1 MKFKNITRVAMWSG
15 PRNISTAMMR
25 SFENREDTIV
35 IDEPFYAYYLK
46 KSGLVHP
53 GKDQILKSQ
62 SNNWHEVVEHIT
74 SELTNSAT
82 IYYQK
87 HMAHHIFPH
96 NDMEWVKSFKN
107 CFLIRHPKEVILSYS
122 KKNEIKNARD
132 LGFLQ
137 QVQLFKKIKNITG
150 TTPAIFDS
158 MDILLAPKVLLK
170 KLCKYLEIEFSNKML
185 KWPKGIRDTDGV
197 WASHWYKNVINSD
210 GFRPYNKRNEDLNIN
225 QIKLFEESMDYYN
238 YLSSFKI

>member
-1 MKFKNITRVAMWSG
+1 MWSG

-35 IDEPFYAYYLK
+35 IDEPFYAYYLNE
-46 KSGLVHP
+46 SGLDHP
-53 GKDQILKSQ
+53 GREKILKSQ
-62 SNNWHEVVEHIT
+62 SNNWDEVVNNIT
-74 SELTNSAT
+74 SELPDSVS

-87 HMAHHIFPH
+87 HMVHHILQN
-96 NDMEWVKSFKN
+96 NDIRWVKSFKN
-107 CFLIRHPKEVILSYS
+107 CFLIRNPKEVIISYS
-122 KKNEIKNARD
+122 KKNKIKNARD

-150 TTPAIFDS
+150 VTPAIIDS
-158 MDILLAPKVLLK
+158 MDILLNPKVLLK
-170 KLCKYLEIEFSNKML
+170 KLCDYLGIEFSNKML
-185 KWPKGIRDTDGV
+185 KWPKGSRDTDGV

-210 GFRPYNKRNEDLNIN
+210 GFKPYNERNEDLNIHH
-225 QIKLFEESMDYYN
+225 IKLFKESMDHYN